1 MSKFIQTRVL
11 SILAVLLV
19 SITALVWAPPV
30 QAASRLEEQVL
41 QIIREHPE
49 VVIDSVQKYQQE
61 QQAKLQQTR
70 QVFLQDLKMS
80 PERII
85 GESPVN
91 GSLESK
97 AILVEFSDFQCPY
110 CAEAHKTLKKL
121 LAKYPDK
128 LTLVYKHFPLTNT
141 HPQAVAAA
149 QAAWAAQQQGKF
161 WEYEDALFTNQ
172 NKLGEEF
179 YIETAKKLNL
189 DLEKFAKDRAIA
201 NDTIRKDVLLATQLG
216 VSGTPFFVLNTNN
229 YSGGIELTEIEK
241 VIKS

>member
-1 MSKFIQTRVL
+1 MNNFIQTRVL
-11 SILAVLLV
+11 RIAVLIICFTVL
-19 SITALVWAPPV
+19 LWAPPV

-41 QIIREHPE
+41 KIIKEHPE
-49 VVIDSVQKYQQE
+49 ALIDSVQRYQQE
-61 QQAKLQQTR
+61 QQSKLQQTR
-70 QVFLQDLKMS
+70 QAFLQDLRMN
-80 PERII
+80 PQQVI
-85 GESPVN
+85 GESPAT
-91 GSLESK
+91 GDAASK

-128 LTLVYKHFPLTNT
+128 FTLVYKHFPLPNT

-179 YIETAKKLNL
+179 YIETAKNLNL
-189 DLEKFAKDRAIA
+189 DLDKFAQDRAIA

-216 VSGTPFFVLNTNN
+216 VSGTPFFVLNTDK
-229 YSGGIELTEIEK
+229 YSGGIELSEIEK
-241 VIKS
+241 IIKS

>member
-1 MSKFIQTRVL
+1 MNNFIQTRVL
-11 SILAVLLV
+11 RIAILLICFTVLL
-19 SITALVWAPPV
+19 WAPPV

-41 QIIREHPE
+41 KIIREHPE
-49 VVIDSVQKYQQE
+49 ALIDSVQKYQQE
-61 QQAKLQQTR
+61 QQTKLQQTR
-70 QVFLQDLKMS
+70 QAFLQDLRMN
-80 PERII
+80 PQQVI
-85 GESPVN
+85 GESPAT
-91 GSLESK
+91 GSTPSK

-128 LTLVYKHFPLTNT
+128 FTLVYKHFPLPNT

-179 YIETAKKLNL
+179 YIETAKNLNL
-189 DLEKFAKDRAIA
+189 DLDKFAQDRAIA
-201 NDTIRKDVLLATQLG
+201 NNTIRKDVLLATQLG
-216 VSGTPFFVLNTNN
+216 VSGTPFFVLNTDN

-241 VIKS
+241 IIKS